1 VVLLNEIV
9 SESRDSIDEELV
21 RRKFSSLNDDEIPI
35 WMGSPTVLSYSPR
48 YLLAVIIFSVH
59 FIFYRVAVT
68 VFAEGKEGFFYTFL
82 RIIDQLFDLIDVFAF
97 IIVMLFIARINH
109 FLNISTSSLRTTFFL
124 IIVGLI
130 PSVWYIVNIID
141 WILVLIGREGINIPE
156 WFDTWFLTLGIIT
169 SMIFLIYN
177 IISQFSY
184 SYLITD
190 KNIYIRRKILL
201 FYNSITVFRLDE
213 LVNLKTQM
221 SFFGKIIG
229 YGNILPITEESL
241 EIQSKIKV
249 EKSGFQKIIH
259 FIRLFISYQ
268 RPKKELKMNP
278 SECIFGVRKPMI
290 VYELANELIDEN
302 NAEIEI

>member
-1 VVLLNEIV
+1 MNEIV
-9 SESRDSIDEELV
+9 SEFRDSIDEELV
-21 RRKFSSLNDDEIPI
+21 RRKFSSLNDDEIPV

-68 VFAEGKEGFFYTFL
+68 IFAEGKEGFFYTFL

-156 WFDTWFLTLGIIT
+156 WFGTVLGC
-169 SMIFLIYN
+169 
-177 IISQFSY
+177 
-184 SYLITD
+184 
-190 KNIYIRRKILL
+190 
-201 FYNSITVFRLDE
+201 
-213 LVNLKTQM
+213 
-221 SFFGKIIG
+221 
-229 YGNILPITEESL
+229 
-241 EIQSKIKV
+241 
-249 EKSGFQKIIH
+249 
-259 FIRLFISYQ
+259 
-268 RPKKELKMNP
+268 
-278 SECIFGVRKPMI
+278 SECILGKSKSLTLTKFWLHFSLFLRLCSPLNSKNRFRAKYI
-290 VYELANELIDEN
+290 
-302 NAEIEI
+302 

>member
-1 VVLLNEIV
+1 
-9 SESRDSIDEELV
+9 
-21 RRKFSSLNDDEIPI
+21 
-35 WMGSPTVLSYSPR
+35 
-48 YLLAVIIFSVH
+48 
-59 FIFYRVAVT
+59 
-68 VFAEGKEGFFYTFL
+68 
-82 RIIDQLFDLIDVFAF
+82 
-97 IIVMLFIARINH
+97 
-109 FLNISTSSLRTTFFL
+109 
-124 IIVGLI
+124 
-130 PSVWYIVNIID
+130 
-141 WILVLIGREGINIPE
+141 
-156 WFDTWFLTLGIIT
+156 
-169 SMIFLIYN
+169 
-177 IISQFSY
+177 
-184 SYLITD
+184 
-190 KNIYIRRKILL
+190 
-201 FYNSITVFRLDE
+201 
-213 LVNLKTQM
+213 M